1 MQGLGHQVHGTI
13 MSAHVRK
20 ALRTAMASLAAFI
33 SCVVLL
39 GGLIIHNPGLS
50 AAESSS
56 QEPTPMEEP
65 TPLAGHDFRTK
76 LFGEEIHVDSRDRRS
91 VTAASFGIQWIP
103 DGPSQLEVLP
113 FGALYVWRNWDD
125 NNRRLRGTFSGA
137 VNDLDYSI
145 GLRSFPNWTLIF
157 SLDNF
162 IVPLGR
168 SEYVEGQRIRETEI
182 EWSYVFGGVGIGYRL
197 PVRPFRQDSAVN
209 IFLTYEPGYRWFKGT
224 GHTSPQ
230 YGVPSDTY
238 EGRIHFR
245 VRTDAMTRNLMELPH
260 AGVTLGGDIFYG
272 HRAKWV
278 AWGGPPF
285 DTPDFKQE
293 RTYLSMSGYVLAAT
307 GLPLLNSDKHRLVAS
322 LHGGIGKDLD
332 RFSTF
337 RLPGRPTGYEW
348 DAVALP
354 MIHGVAFNE
363 LMPRH
368 YAIANVQYRYEALF
382 FLYPYVEAGWAFV
395 EQARFSSQG
404 RIKQVTDSMP
414 TLGVGVVSGAPW
426 RSQIELNYTY
436 NFGIFRDA
444 DGGTP
449 TRGGHGM
456 FLFWSKELGSTARG

>member
-182 EWSYVFGGVGIGYRL
+182 EWSYVFGEWESGTA
-197 PVRPFRQDSAVN
+197 FRFGLSGR
-209 IFLTYEPGYRWFKGT
+209 T
-224 GHTSPQ
+224 
-230 YGVPSDTY
+230 VP
-238 EGRIHFR
+238 
-245 VRTDAMTRNLMELPH
+245 
-260 AGVTLGGDIFYG
+260 
-272 HRAKWV
+272 
-278 AWGGPPF
+278 
-285 DTPDFKQE
+285 
-293 RTYLSMSGYVLAAT
+293 
-307 GLPLLNSDKHRLVAS
+307 
-322 LHGGIGKDLD
+322 
-332 RFSTF
+332 
-337 RLPGRPTGYEW
+337 
-348 DAVALP
+348 
-354 MIHGVAFNE
+354 
-363 LMPRH
+363 
-368 YAIANVQYRYEALF
+368 
-382 FLYPYVEAGWAFV
+382 
-395 EQARFSSQG
+395 
-404 RIKQVTDSMP
+404 
-414 TLGVGVVSGAPW
+414 
-426 RSQIELNYTY
+426 
-436 NFGIFRDA
+436 
-444 DGGTP
+444 
-449 TRGGHGM
+449 
-456 FLFWSKELGSTARG
+456 